1 MLTHLIVKNKVIII
15 TGASSG
21 IGEACAMNFS
31 ERGANLILAA
41 RSEEKLKLLCEKLNT
56 NSVSSFYCVA
66 DVSIESDCK
75 KLIEFAVSKYGKID
89 ILVNNAGISM
99 RALFE
104 DVSLDVFDKLMK
116 VNFYG
121 AVYCTKYALPYVLKN
136 KGSIV
141 GVSSI
146 AGHKGLPGRTAYSAS
161 KFALQGFL
169 EALRIENLKKGL
181 HVLIACPGFT
191 SSNIRK
197 KALSANGETQSES
210 PRKEQ
215 KMMTSK
221 EVSNHIAI
229 AINNR
234 KNSIVLSRNGKLT
247 VFLNK
252 FFPKWVDSLVFKHMS
267 KEPGSPF

>member
-1 MLTHLIVKNKVIII
+1 MKNKVIII

-21 IGEACAMNFS
+21 IGEACALEFS
-31 ERGANLILAA
+31 NQGANLILAA
-41 RSEEKLKLLCEKLNT
+41 RSEEKLKLLCNKI
-56 NSVSSFYCVA
+56 NSNNGSSSYIVT
-66 DVSIESDCK
+66 DVSVESDCK
-75 KLIEFAVSKYGKID
+75 EMVQFAIEKFGTVD

-99 RALFE
+99 RAIFSDIDLEVFE
-104 DVSLDVFDKLMK
+104 KLMK
-116 VNFYG
+116 INFFG
-121 AVYCTKYALPYVLKN
+121 AVYCTKYALPYILKN
-136 KGSIV
+136 KGSVV

-169 EALRIENLKKGL
+169 EALRTENIKKGL

-191 SSNIRK
+191 ASNIRK
-197 KALSANGETQSES
+197 KALNAAGEIQSES

-215 KMMTSK
+215 KMMSAK
-221 EVSNHIAI
+221 EVSIHITLAI
-229 AINNR
+229 KKR
-234 KNSIVLSRNGKLT
+234 KNMIVLTKNGKLT

-252 FFPKWVDSLVFKHMS
+252 FFPNWVDSLVFKHMS

>member
-1 MLTHLIVKNKVIII
+1 MKNKVVII

-21 IGEACAMNFS
+21 IGEACALEFS
-31 ERGANLILAA
+31 NKGANLLLAA
-41 RSEEKLKLLCEKLNT
+41 RSEEKLKSLCNKI
-56 NSVSSFYCVA
+56 NSNQGKAFYIVT

-75 KLIEFAVSKYGKID
+75 KMVQFAIDKFGNID

-99 RALFE
+99 RAVFE
-104 DVSLDVFDKLMK
+104 DVNLDVFEKLIK
-116 VNFYG
+116 INFYG
-121 AVYCTKYALPYVLKN
+121 SVYCTKYALPYILKN
-136 KGSIV
+136 KGSVV

-146 AGHKGLPGRTAYSAS
+146 AGYKGLPGRTAYSAS

-181 HVLIACPGFT
+181 HVLIVCPGFT
-191 SSNIRK
+191 ASNIRK
-197 KALSANGETQSES
+197 KALNASGQVQSES

-215 KMMTSK
+215 KMMSAK
-221 EVSNHIAI
+221 EVARHISLAI
-229 AINNR
+229 KKR
-234 KNSIVLSRNGKLT
+234 KNTIVLTRNGKLT